1 MSKKIII
8 GITGSVAAFKSI
20 QLISDLVKQGYQ
32 IEVMMSESATRFVT
46 PVCIQSLTKRK
57 VYVDTFDDENP
68 AIITHVDI
76 VKDADLF
83 MVVPASAHTIAKL
96 AYGMA
101 DNMLTSAFLAAT
113 CPKLIAPAMNVHMYE
128 NPITQKNM
136 QLLKETG
143 VVFVEPISGLLACGD
158 TGNGKLA
165 DEDTLLEMIDYM
177 LAPKTLSGKNILISA
192 GPTQESLDPVRF
204 ITNHSSGKM
213 GYALAKAAFQ
223 LGANVTLVSGPT
235 HLKKPHGVN
244 VIDVI
249 SANDMYHQ
257 IIQCVKEYD
266 YMIMSAAVGDYACNE
281 IADEKIKK
289 LTDTLTLE
297 LHKNK
302 DILLEI
308 GKRRLASQVI
318 CGFAMETSNLIENA
332 QMKLQKKN
340 CDMIV
345 ANHLK
350 TDGAG
355 FQGDTNVVSI
365 LTPQEIADYQKMSK
379 QELAYIIL
387 NQLAFEILNQMKKW
401 EEQKC

>member
-235 HLKKPHGVN
+235 HLKKPHGIN

-289 LTDTLTLE
+289 HTDTLTLE

-318 CGFAMETSNLIENA
+318 CGFAMETSHLIENA

-365 LTPQEIADYQKMSK
+365 LTQQEITDYQKMSK

-387 NQLAFEILNQMKKW
+387 NQMKKL
-401 EEQKC
+401 EEEKC

>member
-223 LGANVTLVSGPT
+223 LGASVTLVSGPT
-235 HLKKPHGVN
+235 HLKKPHGIN

-257 IIQCVKEYD
+257 IIQRVKEYD

-289 LTDTLTLE
+289 HTDTLTLE

-318 CGFAMETSNLIENA
+318 CGFAMETSHLIENA

-365 LTPQEIADYQKMSK
+365 LTQQDVTDYQKMSK

-387 NQLAFEILNQMKKW
+387 NQMKKL
-401 EEQKC
+401 EEEKC

>member
-8 GITGSVAAFKSI
+8 GITGSIAAFKSI

-257 IIQCVKEYD
+257 IIQRVKEYD

-289 LTDTLTLE
+289 HTDTLTLE

-318 CGFAMETSNLIENA
+318 CGFAMETSHLIENA

-365 LTPQEIADYQKMSK
+365 LTQQDVTDYQKMSK

-387 NQLAFEILNQMKKW
+387 NQMKKL
-401 EEQKC
+401 EEEKC

>member
-57 VYVDTFDDENP
+57 AYVDTFDDENP

-289 LTDTLTLE
+289 HTDTLTLE

-318 CGFAMETSNLIENA
+318 CGFAMETSHLIENA

-365 LTPQEIADYQKMSK
+365 LTQQDVTDYQKMSK

-387 NQLAFEILNQMKKW
+387 NQMKKL
-401 EEQKC
+401 EEEKC

>member
-113 CPKLIAPAMNVHMYE
+113 CPKLIAPAMNVRMYE

-257 IIQCVKEYD
+257 IIQRVKEYD
-266 YMIMSAAVGDYACNE
+266 YMIMTAAVGDYACNE

-289 LTDTLTLE
+289 HTDTLTLE

-318 CGFAMETSNLIENA
+318 CGFAMETSHLIENA

-365 LTPQEIADYQKMSK
+365 LTQQDVTDYQKMSK

-387 NQLAFEILNQMKKW
+387 NQMKKL
-401 EEQKC
+401 EEEKC

>member
-8 GITGSVAAFKSI
+8 GITGSIAAFKSI

-204 ITNHSSGKM
+204 ITNYSSGKM

-257 IIQCVKEYD
+257 IIQRVKEYD

-289 LTDTLTLE
+289 HTDTLTLE

-318 CGFAMETSNLIENA
+318 CGFAMETSHLIENA

-365 LTPQEIADYQKMSK
+365 LTPQEITDYQKMSK

-387 NQLAFEILNQMKKW
+387 NQMKKL
-401 EEQKC
+401 EEEKC

>member
-8 GITGSVAAFKSI
+8 GITGSIAAFKSI

-96 AYGMA
+96 TYGMA

-257 IIQCVKEYD
+257 IIQRVKEYD
-266 YMIMSAAVGDYACNE
+266 YIIMSAAVGDYACNE

-289 LTDTLTLE
+289 HTDTLTLE

-365 LTPQEIADYQKMSK
+365 LTPQEITDYQKMSK

-387 NQLAFEILNQMKKW
+387 NQMKKL
-401 EEQKC
+401 EEEKC

>member
-289 LTDTLTLE
+289 HTDTLTLE

-318 CGFAMETSNLIENA
+318 CGFAMETSHLIENA

-365 LTPQEIADYQKMSK
+365 LTQQEITDYQKMSK

-387 NQLAFEILNQMKKW
+387 NQMKKL
-401 EEQKC
+401 EEEKC

>member
-8 GITGSVAAFKSI
+8 GITGSIAAFKSI

-96 AYGMA
+96 TYGMA

-244 VIDVI
+244 VIGVI

-257 IIQCVKEYD
+257 IIQRVKEYD

-289 LTDTLTLE
+289 HTDTLTLE

-365 LTPQEIADYQKMSK
+365 LTPQEITDYQKMSK

-387 NQLAFEILNQMKKW
+387 NQMKKL
-401 EEQKC
+401 EEEKC

>member
-8 GITGSVAAFKSI
+8 GITGSIAAFKSI

-96 AYGMA
+96 TYGMA

-257 IIQCVKEYD
+257 IIQRVKEYD
-266 YMIMSAAVGDYACNE
+266 YIIMSAAVGDYACNE

-289 LTDTLTLE
+289 HTDTLTLE

-365 LTPQEIADYQKMSK
+365 LTTQEIADYQKMSK

-387 NQLAFEILNQMKKW
+387 NQMKKL
-401 EEQKC
+401 EEEKC

>member
-20 QLISDLVKQGYQ
+20 QLISDLVKQEYQ

-96 AYGMA
+96 TYGMA

-257 IIQCVKEYD
+257 IIQRVKEYD

-289 LTDTLTLE
+289 HTDTLTLE

-318 CGFAMETSNLIENA
+318 CGFAMETSHLIENA

-365 LTPQEIADYQKMSK
+365 LTQQDVTDYQKMSK

-387 NQLAFEILNQMKKW
+387 NQMKKL
-401 EEQKC
+401 EEEKC

>member
-8 GITGSVAAFKSI
+8 GITGSIAAFKSI

-46 PVCIQSLTKRK
+46 PVCIQSLIKRK

-128 NPITQKNM
+128 NPITQKNI
-136 QLLKETG
+136 QTLKETG

-165 DEDTLLEMIDYM
+165 DEETLLEMIDYM
-177 LAPKTLSGKNILISA
+177 LAPKTLIGKKILISA
-192 GPTQESLDPVRF
+192 GPTQESIDPVRY

-223 LGANVTLVSGPT
+223 SRGSSHVVSGPT
-235 HLKKPHGVN
+235 HLP
-244 VIDVI
+244 
-249 SANDMYHQ
+249 
-257 IIQCVKEYD
+257 
-266 YMIMSAAVGDYACNE
+266 
-281 IADEKIKK
+281 
-289 LTDTLTLE
+289 
-297 LHKNK
+297 KNHMES
-302 DILLEI
+302 ILLM
-308 GKRRLASQVI
+308 SSMQMI
-318 CGFAMETSNLIENA
+318 CIIKSFNVF
-332 QMKLQKKN
+332 
-340 CDMIV
+340 MI
-345 ANHLK
+345 
-350 TDGAG
+350 T
-355 FQGDTNVVSI
+355 
-365 LTPQEIADYQKMSK
+365 
-379 QELAYIIL
+379 IIL
-387 NQLAFEILNQMKKW
+387 LCLPPLETMLYKILLKK
-401 EEQKC
+401 KSKSRRHIIIRIS

>member
-136 QLLKETG
+136 QLLKEIG

-289 LTDTLTLE
+289 HTDTLTLE

-318 CGFAMETSNLIENA
+318 CGFAMETSHLIENA

-365 LTPQEIADYQKMSK
+365 LTQQEITDYQKMSK

-387 NQLAFEILNQMKKW
+387 NQMKKL
-401 EEQKC
+401 EEEKC

>member
-249 SANDMYHQ
+249 NANDMYHQ
-257 IIQCVKEYD
+257 IIQRVKEYD
-266 YMIMSAAVGDYACNE
+266 YIIMSAAVGDYACNE

-289 LTDTLTLE
+289 HTDTLTLE

-365 LTPQEIADYQKMSK
+365 LTQQDVTDYQKMSK

-387 NQLAFEILNQMKKW
+387 NQMKKL
-401 EEQKC
+401 EEEKC

>member
-8 GITGSVAAFKSI
+8 GITGSIAAFKSI

-257 IIQCVKEYD
+257 IIQRVKEYD
-266 YMIMSAAVGDYACNE
+266 YIIMSAAVGDYACNE

-289 LTDTLTLE
+289 HTDTLTLE

-318 CGFAMETSNLIENA
+318 CGFAMETSHLIENA

-365 LTPQEIADYQKMSK
+365 LTPQEITDYQKMSK

-387 NQLAFEILNQMKKW
+387 NQMKKL
-401 EEQKC
+401 EEGKC

>member
-46 PVCIQSLTKRK
+46 PVCIQPLTKRK

-257 IIQCVKEYD
+257 IIQRVKEYD

-289 LTDTLTLE
+289 HTDTLTLE

-318 CGFAMETSNLIENA
+318 CGFAMETSHLIENA

-365 LTPQEIADYQKMSK
+365 LTQQDVTDYQKMSK

-387 NQLAFEILNQMKKW
+387 NQMKKL
-401 EEQKC
+401 EEEKC